1 MWFIVKDFKVFW
13 VLVNV
18 LVSFMIFGIRVNNN
32 ECFVV
37 NVSIIVLVL
46 VIWLFMGVI
55 GVVIFFFVIIVL

>member
-18 LVSFMIFGIRVNNN
+18 LVSFMILGIRVNNN

-37 NVSIIVLVL
+37 NVSIIVLIL

>member
-18 LVSFMIFGIRVNNN
+18 LVSFMILGIRVNKN

>member
-18 LVSFMIFGIRVNNN
+18 LVSFMILGIRVNDN

-37 NVSIIVLVL
+37 NFSIIVLVL

>member
-18 LVSFMIFGIRVNNN
+18 LVSFMILGIRVNNN

>member
-1 MWFIVKDFKVFW
+1 MIVFW

-18 LVSFMIFGIRVNNN
+18 LVSFIILGIRVNDN
-32 ECFVV
+32 ECFVL
-37 NVSIIVLVL
+37 NFSIIVLVL